1 MLRAQHTNLVAELK
15 SPRRCKLS
23 VLEGILASQNK
34 KGVKCTPSATK

>member
-23 VLEGILASQNK
+23 VLEGILASQK
-34 KGVKCTPSATK
+34 GGVKCTPSATK